1 MSVAAIF
8 QLDTPFTEAELPYL
22 HYEQTADL
30 FVITN
35 MNHAI
40 KRLRRFGHSNW
51 ILDDA
56 PIGPQIT
63 APTGVGGVV
72 VNPQAGSADYIGTNK
87 GYAVTAVNAAGQESQ
102 PSTPVV
108 NLTNDLTLRGD
119 HNIISW
125 TTHPEA
131 VEYRIYEMRS
141 GIYGYLGT
149 SRNTAAFVDDNIQAN
164 FADGP
169 PRGDNPFS
177 GGNNPA
183 TVTFHE
189 SRTFLG
195 RSLTAPNALWAGQT
209 DDLFNFDKSS
219 PLRATDAMAF
229 RLRARRL
236 NTIRHLSPMKDLVVW
251 TSDMIFTIRAT
262 GEGYLSP
269 TTAKAMPESHR
280 GVGSARPAL
289 VGDIAFY
296 TSVAEN
302 SIHTLGFTFEKDGY
316 RGNDVTVFA
325 SHFLANNT
333 AMEMV
338 WCDMPDNILW
348 VRRDDGKLLALTWMQ
363 EQDVWGW
370 TLCETDGVVES
381 ICSVAE
387 GRRDTLYAVIRR
399 TVDGEQKRY
408 VEYMAEAPWVRQG
421 WNDQPSSVVLDCSVT
436 LSSETEFQTITRMDW
451 LEGRSVVCLAD
462 GVVIRDRSVVDG
474 VLTPALPNPVK
485 LLTVGLP
492 YVAHLRT
499 LPQVA
504 PVQGKGSL
512 VGVPQE
518 IANTT
523 LTVLNT
529 GGMGAGLLVGANLK
543 PDEVPH
549 YAIPLPDVLTAT
561 PQALFSGLLATDG
574 VEAGDWTDPCVTIM
588 QTDPLPLVVMG
599 VHSDPVVGG

>member
-1 MSVAAIF
+1 MSIAAIYEI
-8 QLDTPFTEAELPYL
+8 DTPFTEAELPFL

-56 PIGPQIT
+56 PIGPQVT
-63 APTGVGGVV
+63 NPPDVVGVATTPNSGE
-72 VNPQAGSADYIGTNK
+72 ADYIATPK
-87 GYAVTAVNAAGQESQ
+87 GYAVTSVTASGAESQ
-102 PSTPVV
+102 PSGPVV
-108 NLTNDLTLRGD
+108 LNNDLSLKGD
-119 HNIISW
+119 YNTISW
-125 TTHPEA
+125 GVNESA
-131 VEYRIYEMRS
+131 AEYRIYEVRS
-141 GIYGYLGT
+141 GMYGYLGT
-149 SRNTAAFVDDNIQAN
+149 ARDTLSFTDDNIQAN

-177 GGNNPA
+177 GNNPA

-189 SRTFLG
+189 SRAFFG
-195 RSLTAPNALWAGQT
+195 RSLIYPNALWGSQS

-251 TSDMIFTIRAT
+251 TSDMVFTIRAT
-262 GEGYLSP
+262 GDGYLSP
-269 TTAKAMPESHR
+269 LTAKSMPESHR

-296 TSVAEN
+296 SSVAEN

-333 AMEMV
+333 ALEMA

-381 ICSVAE
+381 ICSVSE
-387 GRRDTLYAVIRR
+387 GRRDTLYAVVRR
-399 TVDGEQKRY
+399 TIDGEQKRY

-421 WNDQPSSVVLDCSVT
+421 WNDPASAVILDCSVT
-436 LSSETEFQTITRMDW
+436 LASDTAFQSVSRLGW
-451 LEGRSVVCLAD
+451 LEGREVVCLAD
-462 GVVIRDRSVVDG
+462 GIVIRGRSVVDG
-474 VLTPALPNPVK
+474 VLTPELPNPVNM
-485 LLTVGLP
+485 LTVGLP

-512 VGVPQE
+512 VGRPQE

-543 PDEVPH
+543 PDEVPR
-549 YAIPLPDVLTAT
+549 YSMPLPDVLTVT
-561 PQALFSGLLATDG
+561 PQALFSGLLETEG

>member
-8 QLDTPFTEAELPYL
+8 ELDTPFTEAELPFL

-35 MNHAI
+35 MNHPI
-40 KRLRRFGHSNW
+40 KRLRRFGHSLW

-63 APTGVGGVV
+63 APTGVAGAAYT
-72 VNPQAGSADYIGTNK
+72 PQSGEADYIATPK
-87 GYAVTAVNAAGQESQ
+87 SYAVTAVNAAGQESQ
-102 PSTPVV
+102 PSTLVT
-108 NLTNDLTLRGD
+108 LSNDLSLRGD
-119 HNIISW
+119 NNVITW
-125 TTHPEA
+125 AAKTGA
-131 VEYRIYEMRS
+131 VEYRVYESRS
-141 GIYGYLGT
+141 GMFGYLGT
-149 SRNTAAFVDDNIQAN
+149 ARGVLSFTDDNIQAI
-164 FADGP
+164 FSDGP

-209 DDLFNFDKSS
+209 DDLFNFDKST

-269 TTAKAMPESHR
+269 VTAKATPESHR
-280 GVGSARPAL
+280 GVGAARPAL

-529 GGMGAGLLVGANLK
+529 GGMGTGLLVGANLK
-543 PDEVPH
+543 PDEVPR
-549 YAIPLPDVLTAT
+549 YAIPLPDVLTVT